1 MIERHI
7 EKMNIQ
13 YPIASVKGDFA
24 DRIYGVKGFPSG
36 ALVNA
41 AGEVVWMGH
50 PASVPHDLI
59 EKELEHTAFL
69 PGIEGKEYKKFD
81 KLIGDKQYGKA
92 HAAIV
97 KQLAKGADAT
107 LEEAK
112 ANLESL
118 LERKNA
124 MASEASESGD
134 FARAHA
140 LYEEIAELYKGH
152 DAEDPAKEAAKAIEK
167 LPAAED
173 ELDAADKM
181 SKGDDAAREGDFEKA
196 AKVYE
201 GVVKKFPE
209 TKAAERAQAFLKRHP
224 M

>member
-41 AGEVVWMGH
+41 AGEVIWMGH
-50 PASVPHDLI
+50 PGSVPRDLI

-69 PGIEGKEYKKFD
+69 PGIEGKEYKKVD
-81 KLIGDKQYGKA
+81 KLITDKQYGKA

-97 KQLAKGADAT
+97 KQLEKGADAP

-112 ANLESL
+112 SNLESL
-118 LERKNA
+118 LERKTS
-124 MASEASESGD
+124 MATAAVESGD
-134 FARAHA
+134 FATGHA
-140 LYEEIAELYKGH
+140 LYVEIATLYKGH
-152 DAEDPAKEAAKAIEK
+152 DAEKPAKESAKAIEK
-167 LPAAED
+167 NPAAKD

-181 SKGDDAAREGDFEKA
+181 SKGDDAARLGDFEKA
-196 AKVYE
+196 AKVYASI
-201 GVVKKFPE
+201 VKSYPE
-209 TKAAERAQAFLKRHP
+209 TTSATRAQAFLARHP
-224 M
+224 Q